1 MKKLLLYTFV
11 TLVAVM
17 MVATFT
23 LVGCA
28 EEPTAE
34 EEVAPEEAAVTDV
47 VEEEEV
53 EEATEELPEEEMEE
67 EMVEEEIEEAEEEAE
82 DMDEIDP
89 KILELREGMD
99 QFRTENIQFQGP
111 AGQDPTWDTELFLTK
126 GEVEA
131 IQAGNHT
138 AALARHGSQGEYTEA
153 LYGGCLDYL
162 EYLGFEITADTSAE
176 FDDAALL
183 SNVETIMA
191 TQPDVIVGFPQNT
204 ITAADIFQ
212 PAADAGVDLVFV
224 SNLPEGYVH
233 NEDFVGIST
242 SQPYDQAVFMAEAI
256 GESGA
261 TKVGMVFFDADFYI
275 VNLIDDVVRETL
287 AAEYPDVEI
296 IAEEGFADVTQG
308 ITDAANAIITQHPE
322 VEALYVS
329 FNALNAATACEDA
342 NRPDIKIVSQGL
354 DVPYCINMLTGGN
367 IHAIITDST
376 YNIGVNLAIMA
387 GYGVLD
393 KEAPEYVVTPSAT
406 VTKDNI
412 PEMWDFAFRIV
423 PLPEEIEELL

>member
-1 MKKLLLYTFV
+1 MKRTLLITIVTF
-11 TLVAVM
+11 LAISM
-17 MVATFT
+17 IATFS
-23 LVGCA
+23 LVGCQEESAA
-28 EEPTAE
+28 EETQETAEEEMAEEEMAEEEMAEEEMAEEETEEAVEEEVAE
-34 EEVAPEEAAVTDV
+34 EEVA
-47 VEEEEV
+47 
-53 EEATEELPEEEMEE
+53 
-67 EMVEEEIEEAEEEAE
+67 E
-82 DMDEIDP
+82 DMDVIDP
-89 KILELREGMD
+89 KIEELRQGMD
-99 QFRTENIQFQGP
+99 KYRTENVQFKGP

-126 GEVEA
+126 AEVAE
-131 IQAGNHT
+131 IQAGNFT

-191 TQPDVIVGFPQNT
+191 TQPDVIIGFPQNT

-212 PAADAGVDLVFV
+212 PAVDAGVDLVFV

-242 SQPYDQAVFMAEAI
+242 SQPYDQGVFMADAI
-256 GESGA
+256 GQSGA
-261 TKVGMVFFDADFYI
+261 TKVGMIFFDADFYI
-275 VNLIDDVVRETL
+275 VNLIDDVVRDTL
-287 AAEYPDVEI
+287 AEKYPDVEI

-308 ITDAANAIITQHPE
+308 ITDAANAIIAQNPE

-329 FNALNAATACEDA
+329 FNALNAATACGDA
-342 NRPDIKIVSQGL
+342 NRPDIKVISQGL
-354 DVPYCINMLTGGN
+354 DVPYCVNMLTDGN
-367 IHAIITDST
+367 MYAVITDST

-412 PEMWDFAFRIV
+412 PELWDFAFRIV
-423 PLPEEIEELL
+423 PLPDEINDLL